1 MITVYDF
8 MYLCIGNLQ
17 VYKLYDISIDQ
28 IIWSGCIDDLPDKYA
43 DLEVT
48 SFDELTGYSKEI
60 TLNINTE
67 EGDYNV

>member
-8 MYLCIGNLQ
+8 MDLCIGNFQ
-17 VYKLYDISIDQ
+17 IYKLYDISIDQ
-28 IIWSGCIDDLPDKYA
+28 IIWSGCIDDLPDEYA
-43 DLEVT
+43 NLEVT